1 MAGTIGT
8 ATVASWS
15 GPGNATY
22 RSYRMTWTSD
32 GSGDVSA
39 TAVPIVSGLLRSVTV
54 IPVTSGGT
62 QPDNLF
68 DVTLLDVDALDL
80 LGGGGA
86 NCVNT
91 GPTMI
96 DMGVVFPGGNVYPTV
111 ANAGAANVGEIVIVV
126 EN

>member
-8 ATVASWS
+8 ATVMNYSA
-15 GPGNATY
+15 PGGSSYT
-22 RSYRMTWTSD
+22 SYRMSWLSD

-39 TAVPIVSGLLRSVTV
+39 TAVKISGGLLRSVTV
-54 IPVTSGGT
+54 IPNTGAT
-62 QPDNLF
+62 QPTNLF
-68 DVTLLDVDALDL
+68 DVTLLDADTLDL

-96 DMGVVFPGGNVYPTV
+96 DMGVVFPGGSVYPTI
-111 ANAGAANVGEIVIVV
+111 ANAGATKTGELVIVV